1 MERLKMKLIKWVSN
15 ALGYEVAMIKTVKD
29 DLPKKM
35 PGIFIGGNQ
44 KMRKY
49 FDKAGYVL
57 NLQPMKRDYKGTFRD
72 FAPREPLEKVTLSDL
87 YTLGIHVDPFS
98 EEELNYFNEQS
109 QQIKQ
114 A

>member
-15 ALGYEVAMIKTVKD
+15 ALGYEVAMIKTVKG

-87 YTLGIHVDPFS
+87 YTLGIRVDPFS